1 MGRGKVELKR
11 IENKINRQVTFA
23 KRRNGLL
30 KKAYE
35 LSILCDAEVAL
46 IIFSNRG
53 KLYEFCSSSSISK
66 TLERYHKCSY
76 GALEA
81 NQTSKDSQ
89 SNYQEYLKLKA
100 GVEVLQQSQ
109 RHLLGEDLVQLGI
122 KDLEQLENQVDTSL
136 KSIRSTRTKHMI
148 DQLSELHQKEQN
160 LLEVNKALRIKLGES
175 SNNDAFLTPWEPQG
189 QNMQY
194 GQHSSSQQ
202 CQNTAQIGYNPT
214 SMQANNN
221 VGTSTMNGAG
231 VLPGWML

>member
-1 MGRGKVELKR
+1 MLKSVE
-11 IENKINRQVTFA
+11 
-23 KRRNGLL
+23 
-30 KKAYE
+30 
-35 LSILCDAEVAL
+35 
-46 IIFSNRG
+46 
-53 KLYEFCSSSSISK
+53 CSGIGFYCSMSK
-66 TLERYHKCSY
+66 TLERYHRCSY

-136 KSIRSTRTKHMI
+136 KSIRSTRTKHML

-175 SNNDAFLTPWEPQG
+175 NAAFLTPWEPQG

-194 GQHSSSQQ
+194 GQHSSSQPIQPQQ
-202 CQNTAQIGYNPT
+202 CHNTVQIGYNPT

-221 VGTSTMNGAG
+221 AGTSTMNGPG